1 MQKIYKITITITGF
15 ILLLAVILVLLTKFP
30 VRGSLY
36 QGQITNLEFGWYDSK
51 GLEIDLMHIDF
62 DENHQAMISI
72 PIDSHE
78 VNNRS
83 LCFTSRNINFSIY
96 LSNKL
101 IYDFQPE
108 LSGFYGKYYGDY
120 LHAVPIPSFYGSTE
134 LHIKCTALLENGWT
148 GFDNMILQDSGI
160 HILSKF
166 RESMPNFLVCFITFG
181 IGIVLF
187 IGSLLFQEI
196 QHHPIESISLGAV
209 TMVLSMWASS
219 QNQVII
225 LLTGNSG
232 AVHVLDYL
240 ALMVMPIP
248 VLIFISSITQNL
260 NHKLVK
266 ILILL
271 SCLNILLQFT
281 MVLMGISDYHNMLV
295 FSHGIIIFGI
305 CLIIYLI
312 ISSKKKNQIN
322 QSQQIYLVTGLITA
336 IIGGILDMIRYYFF
350 YAKDSSALS
359 RIGLLIFVI
368 ILSFYQFQHM
378 LAIRLKSSEAEMMHT
393 LATEDALTG
402 LKNRTAFNEFEQ
414 ELLRRTKGYCLFI
427 HLDVNHLK
435 KVNDTYGH
443 ADGDKHI
450 KAAASVIQNSFGEKG
465 YCFRVG
471 GDEFF
476 AILDSESCYFD
487 YEIASEKF
495 YQLIQ
500 EYNQTENP
508 PVPLAIAHGIA
519 EYHYSTKNPDE
530 AEKLADSRM
539 YENKRQMKSTVLSKK
554 ST

>member
-1 MQKIYKITITITGF
+1 
-15 ILLLAVILVLLTKFP
+15 
-30 VRGSLY
+30 
-36 QGQITNLEFGWYDSK
+36 
-51 GLEIDLMHIDF
+51 
-62 DENHQAMISI
+62 
-72 PIDSHE
+72 
-78 VNNRS
+78 
-83 LCFTSRNINFSIY
+83 
-96 LSNKL
+96 
-101 IYDFQPE
+101 FQPE
-108 LSGFYGKYYGDY
+108 LSRFYGKYYGDY
-120 LHAVPIPSFYGSTE
+120 LHSVPIPSFYGSTE
-134 LHIKCTALLENGWT
+134 LHIKCTALLEDGWT
-148 GFDNMILQDSGI
+148 GFDNMILQDSGS

-166 RESMPNFLVCFITFG
+166 RENMPNFLICLITFG
-181 IGIVLF
+181 IGTVLF
-187 IGSLLFQEI
+187 FGSLLFQKI
-196 QHHPIESISLGAV
+196 QNHPIESISLGAV
-209 TMVLSMWASS
+209 TMVLSMWANS

-225 LLTGNSG
+225 LLTGNSA

-248 VLIFISSITQNL
+248 VLIFISAITQNL

-266 ILILL
+266 ILVFL
-271 SCLNILLQFT
+271 SCMNILLQFT
-281 MVLMGISDYHNMLV
+281 AVLLGVSDYHHMLI
-295 FSHGIIIFGI
+295 FSHSIIIFGI

-312 ISSKKKNQIN
+312 IASKKKNQIN
-322 QSQQIYLVTGLITA
+322 QSQQIYLITGLITA

-350 YAKDSSALS
+350 HAKDASALS

-368 ILSFYQFQHM
+368 ILSVYQFQHM

-443 ADGDKHI
+443 GEGDKHI

-487 YEIASEKF
+487 YETASEKF

-500 EYNQTENP
+500 KYNQTENP
-508 PVPLAIAHGIA
+508 PVSLAIAHGIA

-539 YENKRQMKSTVLSKK
+539 YENKRQMKSTVLS
-554 ST
+554 